1 MTGTARAAG
10 IGEILREGLRTVVF
24 LNPRWQG
31 GAAGPT
37 VVLCLVAAGLLS
49 GAALSRLEI
58 AGPAEHVASAWGTG
72 WLSMVVLLLAAWLA
86 ARHGKEA
93 VATPDAATAL
103 SWFLVQ
109 SLLIGLPVGVAQV
122 LLYRFGFPPA
132 PERLDEVWLGVVA
145 VSLLWQMAAAS
156 VVVVRLLPKGLHR
169 LAAMGVLVLHGAVS
183 VYFPPSSLW
192 YPSREA
198 LAADDGDDSA
208 GPPPLTQEVFEAQ
221 SDRFEAALDGVLP
234 ERPGVTEL
242 YAITFAP
249 YADEDVFSREV
260 KVVGDVMRERFDA
273 DGRLV
278 NLQNHR
284 TTIAQVPWA
293 TPLNLQRA
301 IARMAERMGRDEDI
315 LFIHL
320 TSHGASD
327 GRLAARFFPLSVE
340 EVTPE
345 QVRQWLDEAG
355 VRYSVISI
363 SACYSGSWIAPLQ
376 SPGTLVMTAAD
387 ATHTSYGCGRKSE
400 LTFYGRAMY
409 AEQLRQTRSF
419 QAAHEAA
426 LPVIDRREKE
436 AGKNDGPSNPQ
447 IWVGPDIQPRLDALV
462 RRLEGGAASR

>member
-1 MTGTARAAG
+1 MTGKARAAG
-10 IGEILREGLRTVVF
+10 IGEILREGSRTVVF

-31 GAAGPT
+31 GAAGPA
-37 VVLCLVAAGLLS
+37 VVLCLVVAGLLS
-49 GAALSRLEI
+49 GAALARLEI
-58 AGPAEHVASAWGTG
+58 AGPAEHVASAWGSG
-72 WLSMVVLLLAAWLA
+72 WLSMVMLLLAAWLA
-86 ARHGKEA
+86 SRRGGEA
-93 VATPDAATAL
+93 VASPDAPTAL

-132 PERLDEVWLGVVA
+132 PERLNEVWLGVVA
-145 VSLLWQMAAAS
+145 GGWLWQIAAAS
-156 VVVVRLLPKGLHR
+156 VVVARLLPKGLHR
-169 LAAMGVLVLHGAVS
+169 LAAMGVLLLYGAVS
-183 VYFPPSSLW
+183 VYFPPSSPW

-198 LAADDGDDSA
+198 LAADDDDSA
-208 GPPPLTQEVFEAQ
+208 KPPPLTQEVFEAQ
-221 SDRFEAALDGVLP
+221 SNQLVAALDGVLP

-260 KVVGDVMRERFDA
+260 KMVGDVMRERFDTE
-273 DGRLV
+273 GRLV

-340 EVTPE
+340 EVTP
-345 QVRQWLDEAG
+345 QQLRRWLDEAG

-376 SPGTLVMTAAD
+376 TPGTLVMTAAD

-400 LTFYGRAMY
+400 LTFYGRAVY

-436 AGKNDGPSNPQ
+436 AGKTDGPSNPQ
-447 IWVGPDIQPRLDALV
+447 IWVGPDIQPRLEALV